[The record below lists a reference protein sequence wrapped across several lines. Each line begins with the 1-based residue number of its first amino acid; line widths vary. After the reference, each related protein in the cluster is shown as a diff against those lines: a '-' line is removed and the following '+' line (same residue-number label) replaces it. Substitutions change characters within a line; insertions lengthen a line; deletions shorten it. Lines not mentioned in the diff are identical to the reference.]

1 MGVGVEVWEQH
12 HLFTGMAAVLGLIL
26 GSFYTACVHR
36 YLAGQT
42 LLNPRRSACPSCG
55 ATISWRD
62 NIPILS
68 YLLLRGHCR
77 ACRAPISARYPV
89 MEAVSA
95 LWAAAV
101 AAVYGPG
108 PEFLVFLVFGG
119 VFIVASFIDFD
130 SYILPDILTLPGTA
144 AALAASALVLDV
156 GWKGALMGAAVGG
169 GTFLAV
175 QRLYR
180 GLRGQEGLGTGD
192 VKLMFLIGALRGPLA
207 IPLVLTV
214 GATSALAAS
223 LFYVLRPGAGACRP
237 PCPSAP
243 SCAWGAWPRSSSA
256 AWSGSG
262 TSGRT

>member
-12 HLFTGMAAVLGLIL
+12 HLFTGLAAILGLIL

-42 LLNPRRSACPSCG
+42 LTNPRRSACPACG

-68 YLLLRGHCR
+68 YLLLGGRCR
-77 ACRAPISARYPV
+77 ACRAPISLRYPV
-89 MEAVSA
+89 MEATSA
-95 LWAAAV
+95 LWAASV
-101 AAVYGPG
+101 AFVYGPG
-108 PEFLVFLVFGG
+108 PEFLVFLFFGG

-130 SYILPDILTLPGTA
+130 SYILPDFLTLPGTA
-144 AALAASALVLDV
+144 AALAASAFVLDV
-156 GWKGALMGAAVGG
+156 GWKGALLGAAVGG

-180 GLRGQEGLGTGD
+180 ALRGHEGLGTGD

-223 LFYVLRPGAGACRP
+223 LAYVLRPGGKGMQTAVPFGPFLCLGCMAEILFGRLV
-237 PCPSAP
+237 
-243 SCAWGAWPRSSSA
+243 WGWYLQ
-256 AWSGSG
+256 
-262 TSGRT
+262 